1 MKVTGR
7 TGHGAGVPRLS
18 KVTGRTGH
26 GVGVLLILLFT
37 MFPIVWITLTAFKPD
52 RYMFT
57 STLAFPPTLANF
69 TTIFSSPLNFG
80 PLVLNSV
87 IVALGTI
94 IIAIPIS
101 VMAAYAFSRHSFLGS
116 TGLLVWILATQFIPG
131 IVVAIPYFNL
141 FRGLN
146 LIDTQVALIVVE
158 LSAAVPYAIWMIKG
172 FIDGLPHEVEEAA
185 RIDGCSEM
193 SIIRHV
199 TFPLAMP
206 GIIVAAVFTLITTW
220 NDFMFPLIMTRQN
233 AETLQIGLMGT
244 VSATGIQW
252 NWMSATGL
260 IIMVPVFILSLLIRN
275 YFVQGLTMG
284 AVK

>member
-1 MKVTGR
+1 MNRSVSKSLER
-7 TGHGAGVPRLS
+7 SGHGI
-18 KVTGRTGH
+18 
-26 GVGVLLILLFT
+26 GVLLVLFFT
-37 MFPIVWITLTAFKPD
+37 MFPIVWIALTAFKSD

-57 STLAFPPTLANF
+57 STLAFPPTLSNF
-69 TTIFSSPLNFG
+69 STIFAPPLNFG
-80 PLVLNSV
+80 PLVVNSV

-101 VMAAYAFSRHSFLGS
+101 VMAAYVFSRHAFLGS

-141 FRGLN
+141 FRSLN

-158 LSAAVPYAIWMIKG
+158 LSAAVPYSIWMIKG
-172 FIDGLPHEVEEAA
+172 FIDGLPREVEEAA
-185 RIDGCSEM
+185 RIDGCGEV

-206 GIIVAAVFTLITTW
+206 GIIVAAVFALITTW
-220 NDFMFPLIMTRQN
+220 NDFMFPLIMTHQN
-233 AETLQIGLMGT
+233 AETLQIGLMST

-260 IIMVPVFILSLLIRN
+260 IIMVPVFLLSLLIRN
-275 YFVQGLTMG
+275 HFVQGLTMG

>member
-1 MKVTGR
+1 MNRNASNV
-7 TGHGAGVPRLS
+7 AA
-18 KVTGRTGH
+18 RTGH
-26 GVGVLLILLFT
+26 GVGILLIVFFT

-57 STLAFPPTLANF
+57 STLAFPPTLSNF
-69 TTIFSSPLNFG
+69 TTIFSPPLNFG

-87 IVALGTI
+87 IVALGAI
-94 IIAIPIS
+94 VVAIPAS
-101 VMAAYAFSRHSFLGS
+101 VMASYVFSRHAFPGS
-116 TGLLVWILATQFIPG
+116 TALLIWILATQFIPG
-131 IVVAIPYFNL
+131 IVVAIPYFTL
-141 FRGLN
+141 FRSLN

-158 LSAAVPYAIWMIKG
+158 LSAVVPYAIWMIKG
-172 FIDGLPHEVEEAA
+172 FIDGLPREVEEAA
-185 RIDGCSEM
+185 RIDGCGEV

-206 GIIVAAVFTLITTW
+206 GIIVATIFALISTW
-220 NDFMFPLIMTRQN
+220 NDFMFPLIMTHQN

-244 VSATGIQW
+244 VSVTGIQW

-275 YFVQGLTMG
+275 HFVQGLTMG

>member
-1 MKVTGR
+1 MNRSVSKAAGR
-7 TGHGAGVPRLS
+7 AGHSAGI
-18 KVTGRTGH
+18 
-26 GVGVLLILLFT
+26 LLILFFT
-37 MFPIVWITLTAFKPD
+37 LFPIVWITLTAFKSD

-57 STLAFPPTLANF
+57 SDLVFPPTLSNF

-80 PLVLNSV
+80 PLALNSV

-94 IIAIPIS
+94 VIAIPIA
-101 VMAAYAFSRHSFLGS
+101 VMAAYVFSRHAFLGS
-116 TGLLVWILATQFIPG
+116 TSLLVWILATQFIPG

-141 FRGLN
+141 FRSLN
-146 LIDTQVALIVVE
+146 LIDTQAALIVVE
-158 LSAAVPYAIWMIKG
+158 LSAVVPYAIWMIKG
-172 FIDGLPHEVEEAA
+172 FVDGLPGEVEEAA
-185 RIDGCSEM
+185 RIDGCTEM
-193 SIIRHV
+193 AIIRHI

-206 GIIVAAVFTLITTW
+206 GIIVASVFALITTW

-233 AETLQIGLMGT
+233 AETLQVGLMGT

-260 IIMVPVFILSLLIRN
+260 VIMIPVFILSLLIRN
-275 YFVQGLTMG
+275 HFVQGLTLG

>member
-1 MKVTGR
+1 MYRNTSHVAGR
-7 TGHGAGVPRLS
+7 A
-18 KVTGRTGH
+18 GH
-26 GVGVLLILLFT
+26 GVGILLIVFFT

-57 STLAFPPTLANF
+57 STLAFPPTLSNF
-69 TTIFSSPLNFG
+69 TTIFSPPLNFG

-87 IVALGTI
+87 IVALGAI
-94 IIAIPIS
+94 VVAIPAS
-101 VMAAYAFSRHSFLGS
+101 VMASYVFSRHAFPGS
-116 TGLLVWILATQFIPG
+116 TTLLIWILATQFIPG
-131 IVVAIPYFNL
+131 IVVAIPYFTL
-141 FRGLN
+141 FRSLN

-158 LSAAVPYAIWMIKG
+158 LSAVVPYAIWMIKG
-172 FIDGLPHEVEEAA
+172 FIDGLPREVEEAA
-185 RIDGCSEM
+185 RIDGCGEV

-206 GIIVAAVFTLITTW
+206 GIIVATIFALISTW
-220 NDFMFPLIMTRQN
+220 NDFMFPLIMTHQN

-244 VSATGIQW
+244 VSVTGIQW

-275 YFVQGLTMG
+275 HFVQGLTMG

>member
-1 MKVTGR
+1 MNRNT
-7 TGHGAGVPRLS
+7 S
-18 KVTGRTGH
+18 KVIGRAGH
-26 GVGVLLILLFT
+26 GVGVLLIALFT
-37 MFPIVWITLTAFKPD
+37 LFPIVWIALTAFKPD

-57 STLAFPPTLANF
+57 STLTFPPTLSNF
-69 TTIFSSPLNFG
+69 TTIFSPPLNFG

-87 IVALGTI
+87 IVALGAI
-94 IIAIPIS
+94 VIAIPVS
-101 VMAAYAFSRHSFLGS
+101 VMASYVFSRHAFPGS
-116 TGLLVWILATQFIPG
+116 TGLLIWILATQFIPG
-131 IVVAIPYFNL
+131 IVVAIPFFNL

-146 LIDTQVALIVVE
+146 LIDTQIALIIVE
-158 LSAAVPYAIWMIKG
+158 LSAVVPYAIWMIKG
-172 FIDGLPHEVEEAA
+172 FIDGLPREVEEAA
-185 RIDGCSEM
+185 RIDGCGEM

-206 GIIVAAVFTLITTW
+206 GIIVATIFALITTW
-220 NDFMFPLIMTRQN
+220 NDFMFPLIMTHQN

-275 YFVQGLTMG
+275 HFVQGLTMG